1 VGFSF
6 AWFLHRPDV
15 CQEVVGQSI
24 RLIPTYGRR
33 EEECGVVRYR
43 TKGVFKAL
51 HKE

>member
-1 VGFSF
+1 MGISF
-6 AWFLHRPDV
+6 AWVLHRPDV

-24 RLIPTYGRR
+24 ELTPTYGRT
-33 EEECGVVRYR
+33 EEGCGVVRYR